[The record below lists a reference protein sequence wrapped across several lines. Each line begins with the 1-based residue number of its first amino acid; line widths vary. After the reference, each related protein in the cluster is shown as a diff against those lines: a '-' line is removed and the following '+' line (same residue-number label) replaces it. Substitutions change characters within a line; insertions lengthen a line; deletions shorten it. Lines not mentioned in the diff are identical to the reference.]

1 MPNSI
6 PGLELLRLF
15 HEEVVKPILD
25 VHFAGLNY
33 GAPRLGLCS
42 EVLGFDTV
50 QSINHEWGSRLR
62 IFVARSDDEA
72 YGTKI
77 SEALAQELPYEF
89 HRYSANFGRP
99 DEEGVHL
106 MESITNG
113 TTNHLFD

>member
-1 MPNSI
+1 M
-6 PGLELLRLF
+6 
-15 HEEVVKPILD
+15 
-25 VHFAGLNY
+25 
-33 GAPRLGLCS
+33 
-42 EVLGFDTV
+42 
-50 QSINHEWGSRLR
+50 
-62 IFVARSDDEA
+62 ARSDDEA